1 VISSTNEKRTLFCF
15 FLLLLASFICE
26 NSEIMSP
33 GTEAILYSISVS
45 SVELSY
51 ENSNTSANS
60 LINIVFK
67 FYNIDSDKGSFG
79 EGRGTY
85 SGGI

>member
-1 VISSTNEKRTLFCF
+1 M
-15 FLLLLASFICE
+15 CE
-26 NSEIMSP
+26 NRDIMRP

-45 SVELSY
+45 SFELFY
-51 ENSNTSANS
+51 EKSNTSANS

-79 EGRGTY
+79 EGRGT
-85 SGGI
+85 